1 MTSYHHKGGNLQGL
15 ALIVGGIGEGHL
27 AVVVDSLF
35 CCQQGNMIDAHNRLV
50 DIPPA
55 LAAES
60 EGSGLGGFEG
70 VARPVSMYHFRNRLD
85 LSKNRRCGIDPD
97 CAKGQGFTGVSRGI
111 AQCQFAIAVLTVSG
125 KVDREFG
132 LALLH
137 MLQITTTV
145 TGVKE
150 ATCFTGF
157 YLHLYIPALNLK
169 IPDLGQLRC

>member
-70 VARPVSMYHFRNRLD
+70 ITGPLALDRFRNRLD
-85 LSKNRRCGIDPD
+85 LCENWWSGIDAD
-97 CAKGQGFTGVSRGI
+97 CAQGQGFTGVPRGI
-111 AQCQFAIAVLTVSG
+111 AQLQFTVAELSVSG
-125 KVDREFG
+125 EADKDFRF
-132 LALLH
+132 AMIH
-137 MLQITTTV
+137 MLEITTAV
-145 TGVKE
+145 AGVDQT
-150 ATCFTGF
+150 AYFTGF
-157 YLHLYIPALNLK
+157 YLHLYVPALNLK
-169 IPDLGQLRC
+169 ITDLGQLRC

>member
-1 MTSYHHKGGNLQGL
+1 
-15 ALIVGGIGEGHL
+15 
-27 AVVVDSLF
+27 
-35 CCQQGNMIDAHNRLV
+35 MIDAHNSLV

-70 VARPVSMYHFRNRLD
+70 VVRPVSMYHFRNRLD

-111 AQCQFAIAVLTVSG
+111 AQSQFAVAVLTVSG
-125 KVDREFG
+125 KADREFG

-137 MLQITTTV
+137 ML
-145 TGVKE
+145 
-150 ATCFTGF
+150 
-157 YLHLYIPALNLK
+157 
-169 IPDLGQLRC
+169 